1 MDKPKYHHKPRFER
15 KPKPARILSRKEI
28 LESQKRMAML
38 VIAFFIGLLILSF
51 AMRGIVF
58 DVLTLIL
65 FVCGLLGFLFLKFT
79 QFLLSRGGGIK
90 DKYVSLAD
98 LQRTD
103 PFAVE
108 EYVANLFRKMG
119 FDNVRITPQM
129 GDGGI
134 DVLMEKN
141 NVRYGVQVKRYAQ
154 DHYVQVEEVRA
165 VIGSREQLHLDKV
178 IFVTTSSYTR
188 FVWEN
193 IRKDNIYLIDGRG
206 LDNLGSSVFGGRFH
220 GGVLPGWE
228 GFLRS

>member
-1 MDKPKYHHKPRFER
+1 MNKPYYNNKPRFER
-15 KPKPARILSRKEI
+15 KPKPARILSKKEV
-28 LESQKRMAML
+28 LQSQKRMAIL
-38 VIAFFIGLLILSF
+38 IIAFFGGLLVLTF
-51 AMRGIVF
+51 AMRGLIF
-58 DVLTLIL
+58 DTLILVL
-65 FVCGLLGFLFLKFT
+65 FVCGFFGFLFLKVT
-79 QFLLSRGGGIK
+79 NFLLSKGGGMK
-90 DKYVSLAD
+90 DRYVMLSD

-108 EYVANLFRKMG
+108 EYIANIFRKMG
-119 FDNVRITPQM
+119 FDYVRITPQM

-141 NVRYGVQVKRYAQ
+141 GVRYGVQVKRYAQ

-206 LDNLGSSVFGGRFH
+206 LDNLGSSVFAGRFRES
-220 GGVLPGWE
+220 VLPGWE
-228 GFLRS
+228 NFLRG